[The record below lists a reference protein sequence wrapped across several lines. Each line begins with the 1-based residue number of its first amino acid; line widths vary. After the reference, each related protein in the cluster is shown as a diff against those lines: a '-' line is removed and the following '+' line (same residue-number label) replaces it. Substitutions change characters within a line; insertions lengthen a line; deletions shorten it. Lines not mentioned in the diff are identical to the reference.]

1 MKDEIET
8 SIEVTNNEKTEGEK
22 SKKKKWTGP
31 LTLRKELY
39 FRKRGKELNQRYL
52 EGQDLLNMKDFIN
65 KHIYFYR
72 NFEPVF
78 KVEPGEIYYA
88 EFPVGFGSEIHGRHP
103 VVVLTR
109 SGVKCPIMSVV
120 PLTSKGVNTVS
131 DYDLGVIKGLSKNNE
146 HSVAVINQTRG
157 IDKRRLVVE
166 SCIDILK
173 SRQEENPSKKGS
185 EIRVDSFRISRL
197 PREKLKK
204 LKELVR
210 KYMDEGELK

>member
-131 DYDLGVIKGLSKNNE
+131 DYDLGVIKGLSKN
-146 HSVAVINQTRG
+146 A
-157 IDKRRLVVE
+157 L
-166 SCIDILK
+166 ILK
-173 SRQEENPSKKGS
+173 IVRGFTWCSMAFALLLCYDLNPV
-185 EIRVDSFRISRL
+185 IL
-197 PREKLKK
+197 L
-204 LKELVR
+204 L
-210 KYMDEGELK
+210 

>member
-1 MKDEIET
+1 MEDKNAT
-8 SIEVTNNEKTEGEK
+8 SSIEAADKEKAGEEK
-22 SKKKKWTGP
+22 SKQNKWRYNPLRRELIFKK
-31 LTLRKELY
+31 RSKEI
-39 FRKRGKELNQRYL
+39 KQRYL

-65 KHIYFYR
+65 KHIYLYR

-109 SGVKCPIMSVV
+109 SGVKCPIMTVV
-120 PLTSKGVNTVS
+120 PLTSKSVNTVS
-131 DYDLGVIKGLSKNNE
+131 DYNLGVIEGLSKNNE

-166 SCIDILK
+166 SCIDVLK
-173 SRQEENPSKKGS
+173 SRQEENPS
-185 EIRVDSFRISRL
+185 EPETQIRVDSFRISRL
-197 PREKLKK
+197 PRNKLKK

-210 KYMDEGELK
+210 KYLDDGEIK